1 MSADTFTIGSNT
13 DLCTDI
19 NLPRQQRV
27 ILTHLKDGKNITA
40 MKAMGVY
47 HVSRLSDVIF
57 KLKRK
62 GYDIHTEMCEDE
74 VGGKY
79 ASYSLPKT

>member
-1 MSADTFTIGSNT
+1 MSDTFTIGSNA

-19 NLPRQQRV
+19 NLPHQQRV
-27 ILTHLKDGKNITA
+27 ILSHLKEGKNITQ

-47 HVSRLSDVIF
+47 HISRLSDVIK
-57 KLKRK
+57 KLRDK
-62 GYDIHTEMCEDE
+62 GYDISTEMCEDE

-79 ASYSLPKT
+79 ASYTLNP

>member
-1 MSADTFTIGSNT
+1 MTDTFTIGTPNFVT
-13 DLCTDI
+13 DLS
-19 NLPRQQRV
+19 LGPQSRK
-27 ILTHLKDGKNITA
+27 ILSHLKAGKNITA

-47 HVSRLSDVIF
+47 HVSRLSDVIL
-57 KLKRK
+57 KLRRA

-79 ASYSLPKT
+79 ASYTLVV